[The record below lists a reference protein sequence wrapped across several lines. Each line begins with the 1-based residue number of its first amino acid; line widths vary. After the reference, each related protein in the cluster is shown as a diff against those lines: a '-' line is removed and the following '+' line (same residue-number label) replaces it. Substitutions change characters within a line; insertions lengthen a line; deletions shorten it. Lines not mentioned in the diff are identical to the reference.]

1 MVPRRWLPAPIALIL
16 SLAMLISACETPL
29 EPTPILIPSG
39 TDRPDEPENDDGS
52 NETDASKGRLGSAGT
67 PAASYLTMAP

>member
-1 MVPRRWLPAPIALIL
+1 M
-16 SLAMLISACETPL
+16 SACETPL

-39 TDRPDEPENDDGS
+39 TDRPDEPETDDGS

-67 PAASYLTMAP
+67 AAVSYLTMEPYVSVRNR